1 MFNMTVCIIGV
12 AILLIHVVNLLIKL
26 HRRKDENSLLSFLI
40 FTAIHFATYLT
51 FTIIKRYYTSDS
63 FVITFYTI
71 FYIFNNVEVLL
82 FFLYLLSYVRFQK
95 KHDHILRI
103 VNYSLFAIFIIL
115 DIVNIFTGI
124 FFTSIDGEY
133 TRNQLMILS
142 QSYQFIAFISVFAL
156 TIFNKKLILREKIPF
171 AFYCLIPGVAIIL
184 QNTFKGYAIAYL
196 SIIISI
202 EILFFF
208 LNVQKSIELA
218 HEEEKNKEAQ
228 VKIMMSQI
236 QPHFIYNSLSSISTL
251 IPLDPDKAQKALDD
265 FTQYLRHNL
274 STLTETRLIPFE
286 DELRHIET
294 YVSLEKLRFNDR
306 INVIYDIK
314 AKDFDVPPLSIQ
326 PIVENAI
333 KHGILKRVEGGTL
346 YIRTYSDDS
355 FNTVIIQDD
364 GIGFNI
370 DDVNFTNNKHV
381 GLNNIKSRIKNMCDG
396 DIKITSELDK
406 GTTVV
411 VTFNK

>member
-1 MFNMTVCIIGV
+1 
-12 AILLIHVVNLLIKL
+12 
-26 HRRKDENSLLSFLI
+26 
-40 FTAIHFATYLT
+40 
-51 FTIIKRYYTSDS
+51 
-63 FVITFYTI
+63 
-71 FYIFNNVEVLL
+71 
-82 FFLYLLSYVRFQK
+82 
-95 KHDHILRI
+95 
-103 VNYSLFAIFIIL
+103 
-115 DIVNIFTGI
+115 
-124 FFTSIDGEY
+124 
-133 TRNQLMILS
+133 
-142 QSYQFIAFISVFAL
+142 
-156 TIFNKKLILREKIPF
+156 
-171 AFYCLIPGVAIIL
+171 
-184 QNTFKGYAIAYL
+184 
-196 SIIISI
+196 
-202 EILFFF
+202 
-208 LNVQKSIELA
+208 
-218 HEEEKNKEAQ
+218 
-228 VKIMMSQI
+228 MS
-236 QPHFIYNSLSSISTL
+236 
-251 IPLDPDKAQKALDD
+251 
-265 FTQYLRHNL
+265 L